1 MFTSRKLASRTVNL
15 ANEER
20 RTNLQKQK
28 LAPYNLEA
36 KQKTSCA
43 LTYKMN
49 KKRKKKK
56 KNWTIKGSSSDCNI
70 ACVLLASHSPC

>member
-28 LAPYNLEA
+28 LALYNLEA

-43 LTYKMN
+43 LRYKMN
-49 KKRKKKK
+49 KKKKKK

>member
-1 MFTSRKLASRTVNL
+1 MFTSRKLASRSVNL

-43 LTYKMN
+43 LRYKMN

-56 KNWTIKGSSSDCNI
+56 EKLDHKGQQQ
-70 ACVLLASHSPC
+70 